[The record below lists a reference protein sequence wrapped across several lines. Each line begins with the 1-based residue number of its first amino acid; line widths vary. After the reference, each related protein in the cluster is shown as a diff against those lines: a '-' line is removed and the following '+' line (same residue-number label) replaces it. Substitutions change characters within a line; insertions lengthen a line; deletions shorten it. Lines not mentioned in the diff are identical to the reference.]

1 MTVPGPLCALLAA
14 AALLLPLGGCQ
25 PPETGAVTV
34 TVIGT
39 EPKLVDPAAGPL
51 DPSEAVLLQ
60 NAAQGLVR
68 FDAQGNI
75 EGGLAER
82 WNVSDDGLSYIFR
95 LAPGEWPSG
104 RKISA
109 HEVARLLRRQLAQRS
124 RNALKDTV
132 GAISQVV
139 AMTDRVL
146 AIELGAPRPHL
157 LQLLAQPEFALV
169 REGEGGG
176 PFSIAEPDERQEA
189 EAKDDPLLLTR
200 TLPGAEEVSQPVSE
214 RVRLAAAPAEAAVR
228 AFQAGTTEL
237 VLGGDLSNLGVAI
250 GAQLPRGALRFDPVA
265 GLFGLV
271 PARRSG
277 PAADPEIRALLDPAI
292 DRAALVGALGVP
304 DLEARATL
312 LQPGLDGGIV
322 PAAPAWAAQ
331 PLAERLPALQQ
342 EARRLFAP
350 DEEEGGE
357 GENTST
363 PTTIRVAVPEGAGG
377 AIVLAGLR
385 ADWGALGL
393 TVEAAGEGKPADFRL
408 VDAVAPSVSPAWFL
422 RYFRCGAV
430 PICSEEIDELLD
442 NARLT
447 RVAAQRSAL
456 LAEAERRLREEVFFI
471 PLAAPIRWSLV
482 GRDIPG
488 FAENRFARHPLW
500 GLRNPLERGR

>member
-1 MTVPGPLCALLAA
+1 
-14 AALLLPLGGCQ
+14 
-25 PPETGAVTV
+25 
-34 TVIGT
+34 
-39 EPKLVDPAAGPL
+39 
-51 DPSEAVLLQ
+51 VLLQ

-109 HEVARLLRRQLAQRS
+109 FDVARMLRRQLADRS
-124 RNALKDTV
+124 RNPLKDTV

-169 REGEGGG
+169 REGQGSG
-176 PFSIAEPDERQEA
+176 PFSIAEIDERQGEPRA
-189 EAKDDPLLLTR
+189 EDEPVLLTR
-200 TLPGAEEVSQPVSE
+200 ILPDQGDSSRPVQE
-214 RVRLAAAPAEAAVR
+214 RVRLAAAPVEAAVR

-237 VLGGDLSNLGVAI
+237 VLGGDIADLGVAL
-250 GAQLPRGALRFDPVA
+250 GAQLPRGALHFDPVA

-271 PARRSG
+271 PARRTG
-277 PAADPEIRALLDPAI
+277 PAADRGIRSLLDRAI
-292 DRAALVGALGVP
+292 DRSALVAALGVP
-304 DLEARATL
+304 ELEARATV
-312 LQPGLDGGIV
+312 LQPGLDGGI
-322 PAAPAWAAQ
+322 APATPDWAAQ
-331 PLAERLPALQQ
+331 PLAERRTALQQ

-350 DEEEGGE
+350 DEKAGAEEE
-357 GENTST
+357 AAAPT
-363 PTTIRVAVPEGAGG
+363 PIRVAVPEGAGG
-377 AIVLAGLR
+377 QIILARLR
-385 ADWGALGL
+385 VDWGSLGL
-393 TVEAAGEGKPADFRL
+393 AVEAAGAGKPADFRL

-430 PICSEEIDELLD
+430 PICSEEVDELLD

-447 RVAAQRSAL
+447 RVAAQRNVL
-456 LAEAERRLREEVFFI
+456 LAEAERRMREEVLFI

-488 FAENRFARHPLW
+488 FAGNRFARHPLW
-500 GLRNPLERGR
+500 GLRNRLEGGR